1 MARLPFVPRQRLVE
15 EILNARHSVLI
26 EAGGGFGKSVL
37 IGQVRARA
45 GGGLEVR
52 LPRDHPVT
60 VDELTSAILNVAEQR
75 TGWPRTPVAGAAGRV
90 GELLTASTGPGLLV
104 VDNAEALTDDAA
116 AWLADLAQDGTPP
129 LRILVS
135 SRLLPA
141 PLAAMEFRGTAE
153 RFNTQDLRLTQEE
166 ATALARLEVGDEDGE
181 RLATTLHD
189 LSGGWVALLLVM
201 LRRLARAS
209 DRMEAATVLLRYP
222 GLIRQLMDHYA
233 ADLDPADR
241 YLLTQV
247 AAFPMVNDSLVEG
260 LGEPGLL
267 RRLIRAGVPFAV
279 GADGWSRLCIELK
292 EGLAALAPLDPAI
305 AQRAAPL
312 LISQGAELAAASLLV
327 DSGDPEQA
335 ATLIAELPTSR
346 INQLDPV
353 EFIHLMARLGP
364 AAQAAP
370 QVLLHLARTHR
381 NVGQLAEEGEVIGR
395 ALRVVRE
402 QNTDD
407 DLAIEVE
414 GEWLI
419 QRALLHDPDVLAQVE
434 RLLDTTAEGTRAQ
447 ASLLEALGVALSD
460 CPDGPSLRRAENA
473 LRQAAITWG
482 ELGEP
487 ARVAAVQR
495 GLATQVL
502 SALGKSGEG
511 ALLLRRL
518 GTTSDTQFDR
528 MLCLVME
535 ARLLALS
542 GEAERALAILDDAMP
557 LAQLLRID
565 WVTGHAAWTRLIV
578 AANDHDASGVL
589 EQLARAEAH
598 LGQMMIHDGGGLLFL
613 CEAAD
618 ACAVVGA
625 DAPAARLLA
634 AAREHRIENPMTL
647 ALTEAFI
654 GARRGEPEAADVL
667 QRMLED
673 GEIAPGLRWKAE
685 LLTGYVRHAAGDID
699 AANQCLLVALD
710 RAASLG
716 HPDLLDRRERRVVGI
731 LRSAIRL
738 PPAVVTGASN
748 GASSNGAFN
757 GVPANRASSNGA
769 SNGVP
774 TNGAFNGAPAN
785 RASTNGAS
793 NGASANGCGYEVRV
807 LGGFEVRQGH
817 GVLHGAGRASQLV
830 KHLVLAGGPVRVET
844 MVETLWPGEKPG
856 VGQRRL
862 KNVLARARATY
873 GSLVTRRGQML
884 CLSPCKVDLHS
895 FEDLARAAAATQDN
909 ERVSRARVAIAAFA
923 GPLLPDDLYDDL
935 IAQRREVVR
944 RRALGLIDVLLTAAH
959 EAGDMEEAMDQLESA
974 MKLDPYDQERP
985 LRVARAL
992 VADGRYL
999 EANDLTARVIA
1010 AADELGVPSAVEW
1023 DELTLSPLD
1032 GARTTH
1038 DAGRPAPRTM
1048 TRGGRPAA
1056 GGFLPAVRRSPR

>member
-1 MARLPFVPRQRLVE
+1 M
-15 EILNARHSVLI
+15 
-26 EAGGGFGKSVL
+26 
-37 IGQVRARA
+37 
-45 GGGLEVR
+45 R

-60 VDELTSAILNVAEQR
+60 VDELTSAILDAAKQR
-75 TGWPRTPVAGAAGRV
+75 TGWPRTPAPGSAGRV
-90 GELLTASTGPGLLV
+90 GELLTASTGPGLLI
-104 VDNAEALTDDAA
+104 VDNAEVLTDDAA

-129 LRILVS
+129 LRILIS

-166 ATALARLEVGDEDGE
+166 ATALARLEIGDEDGE
-181 RLATTLHD
+181 RLAATLHD

-201 LRRLARAS
+201 LRRIARAS

-233 ADLDPADR
+233 ADLEPADR

-247 AAFPMVNDSLVEG
+247 AAFPLVNDSLVEG

-292 EGLAALAPLDPAI
+292 ETLASLAPLDPAI
-305 AQRAAPL
+305 ARRAAPL

-327 DSGDPEQA
+327 DCGDPEQA

-407 DLAIEVE
+407 DLAVEVE

-419 QRALLHDPDVLAQVE
+419 QRALLHDPDVLTQVE

-460 CPDGPSLRRAENA
+460 HPDGPSLRRAENA
-473 LRQAAITWG
+473 MRQAAITWG

-502 SALGKSGEG
+502 SALGKTGEG

-535 ARLLALS
+535 ARLLALG
-542 GEAERALAILDDAMP
+542 GESERALAILDDAMP

-578 AANDHDASGVL
+578 AANNHDASGVL

-634 AAREHRIENPMTL
+634 AAREHRIENPVTL

-673 GEIAPGLRWKAE
+673 GEIAPRLRWKAE

-738 PPAVVTGASN
+738 PPAVVTGISIN
-748 GASSNGAFN
+748 GASSNGVGN
-757 GVPANRASSNGA
+757 GSSPNGTFGTGVSANG
-769 SNGVP
+769 
-774 TNGAFNGAPAN
+774 
-785 RASTNGAS
+785 ASTNGAS
-793 NGASANGCGYEVRV
+793 NGSSTNRAFRNGSFAGGASTNSTSSNGTSANGGGYEVRV

-844 MVETLWPGEKPG
+844 VVETLWPGEKPG
-856 VGQRRL
+856 LGQRRL

-873 GSLVTRRGQML
+873 GSLVIRRGQML

-909 ERVSRARVAIAAFA
+909 ERVSRARIAVAAFA

-959 EAGDMEEAMDQLESA
+959 EAGDMEEAMNRLESA

-992 VADGRYL
+992 VADRRYL

-1023 DELTLSPLD
+1023 NELSLSPLD
-1032 GARTTH
+1032 GARTTR
-1038 DAGRPAPRTM
+1038 DGGRPAPHTM

-1056 GGFLPAVRRSPR
+1056 GGSLPAVRRSRR

>member
-1 MARLPFVPRQRLVE
+1 MSRLPFVPRRRLVE
-15 EILNARHSVLI
+15 EILGARHAVLI

-37 IGQVRARA
+37 IGQVRAGA
-45 GGGLEVR
+45 GRGLEVR
-52 LPRDHPVT
+52 LPRDHPVA
-60 VDELTSAILNVAEQR
+60 VAELASAILDAAERR
-75 TGWPRTPVAGAAGRV
+75 TGGPRPAGADTAGLV
-90 GELLTASTGPGLLV
+90 GELLTAPTGPGLLV
-104 VDNAEALTDDAA
+104 VDNAEALDDHAA
-116 AWLADLAQDGTPP
+116 AWLADLAQDGAPP
-129 LRILVS
+129 LRLLVS

-141 PLAAMEFRGTAE
+141 PLAAMEYRGTAE

-166 ATALARLEVGDEDGE
+166 SAALARLEVGDEDGE
-181 RLATTLHD
+181 QLAATLHE
-189 LSGGWVALLLVM
+189 LSGGWVALLLLM

-209 DRMEAATVLLRYP
+209 DRMAAATVLLRYP

-247 AAFPMVNDSLVEG
+247 AAFPLVNDSLVEG

-279 GADGWSRLCIELK
+279 GADGWSRLCIEVK
-292 EGLAALAPLDPAI
+292 ESLAALAPLDPAI
-305 AQRAAPL
+305 ARRAAPL
-312 LISQGAELAAASLLV
+312 LIAQGAELAAASLLV
-327 DSGDPEQA
+327 DCGDPEQA
-335 ATLIAELPTSR
+335 ATLIAKLPTSR

-381 NVGQLAEEGEVIGR
+381 NVGQLAEEREVIGR

-402 QNTDD
+402 QNTDG
-407 DLAIEVE
+407 DLAVEVE

-419 QRALLHDPDVLAQVE
+419 QRALLRDPTVLAQAE
-434 RLLDTTAEGTRAQ
+434 RLLETTAEGTRAQ
-447 ASLLEALGVALSD
+447 AGLLEALGVALAD
-460 CPDGPSLRRAENA
+460 RPDGPSLRRAENA
-473 LRQAAITWG
+473 MRQAAITWG

-502 SALGKSGEG
+502 SALGKTGEG

-518 GTTSDTQFDR
+518 GATSDTQFDR

-542 GEAERALAILDDAMP
+542 GESERALAILDDAMP

-565 WVTGHAAWTRLIV
+565 WVTGHAAWTRLVV
-578 AANDHDASGVL
+578 AANEHDTSGVL

-618 ACAVVGA
+618 ACAMVGA

-634 AAREHRIENPMTL
+634 AAREHRIENPVTL

-667 QRMLED
+667 QRMLRD
-673 GEIAPGLRWKAE
+673 GEIAPCLRWKAE

-738 PPAVVTGASN
+738 PPAVVAEASGN
-748 GASSNGAFN
+748 GSSPNG
-757 GVPANRASSNGA
+757 
-769 SNGVP
+769 
-774 TNGAFNGAPAN
+774 T
-785 RASTNGAS
+785 
-793 NGASANGCGYEVRV
+793 SANGFSPNGFSPNGSSPNGFSPNGSSGDGASGNGSPPAPTDGGYRVRV

-817 GVLHGAGRASQLV
+817 RVLHGAGRASQLV
-830 KHLVLAGGPVRVET
+830 KHLVLAGGPVRAET
-844 MVETLWPGEKPG
+844 VVETLWPGEKPG

-873 GSLVTRRGQML
+873 GSLVARTGQML
-884 CLSPCKVDLHS
+884 CLSPCEVDLHS
-895 FEDLARAAAATQDN
+895 FEDLARAAAAAQDD
-909 ERVSRARVAIAAFA
+909 ERVSRARLAVAAFA
-923 GPLLPDDLYDDL
+923 GQLLPDDLYDDR

-944 RRALGLIDVLLTAAH
+944 RRALGLIDVLLTAAL
-959 EAGDMEEAMDQLESA
+959 EAGGVEEAMDRLESA
-974 MKLDPYDQERP
+974 MELDPYDQERA

-992 VADGRYL
+992 VADRRYL
-999 EANDLTARVIA
+999 EADDLTARVIA
-1010 AADELGVPSAVEW
+1010 AADELGVPAAVEW
-1023 DELTLSPLD
+1023 DELSLSPPD
-1032 GARTTH
+1032 RERTTRG
-1038 DAGRPAPRTM
+1038 AGRPAPRT
-1048 TRGGRPAA
+1048 TIRGGRPAA
-1056 GGFLPAVRRSPR
+1056 GGSPPADRRSPR